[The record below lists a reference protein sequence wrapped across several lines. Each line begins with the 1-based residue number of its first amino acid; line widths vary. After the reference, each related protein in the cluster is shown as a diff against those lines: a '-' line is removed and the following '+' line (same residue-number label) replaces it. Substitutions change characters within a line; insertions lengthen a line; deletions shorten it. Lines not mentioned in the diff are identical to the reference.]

1 MSDQAQSSGV
11 ERRRRVLI
19 ASAAALSDAS
29 LDALQSAAEARFER
43 LGPGGAWAPA
53 PAPIDDAAL
62 VRLRAAAPAVD
73 VNALTEAQAAP
84 KKLLIADMDSTMITV
99 ECIDEIADAF
109 GVGARVSEITERAMR
124 GELDFEGAL
133 RERVGLLKGAP
144 VELLE
149 QVWRERV
156 TLSDGAAQAVG
167 TMGAL
172 GARAALVSGGFTYFT
187 ERVAAACGFHEH
199 QANTLIEE
207 GGRLTGEPGA
217 PILGREAK
225 LEALERIT
233 GALGASPDDA
243 IAVGDGANDLAM
255 IRRAGLGVAY
265 RAKPVV
271 AAEADAQLA
280 HSDLTALLYLQRI
293 PAARFRA

>member
-1 MSDQAQSSGV
+1 MSEQTDPRCV
-11 ERRRRVLI
+11 VI
-19 ASAAALSDAS
+19 ATARALGDAALAS
-29 LDALQSAAEARFER
+29 LGAALGAPLER
-43 LGPGGAWAPA
+43 LGPGGAWAFC
-53 PAPIDDAAL
+53 AAL
-62 VRLRAAAPAVD
+62 DESALERLRAAAPGVD

-99 ECIDEIADAF
+99 ECIDEIADVF
-109 GVGARVSEITERAMR
+109 GVGEAVSAITERAMR

-133 RERVGLLKGAP
+133 RQRVGLLKGAP
-144 VELLE
+144 VALLE
-149 QVWRERV
+149 QVWAERV
-156 TLSDGAAQAVG
+156 RLSEGAERAVRG
-167 TMGAL
+167 MGAV

-187 ERVAAACGFHEH
+187 ERVATACGFHEH
-199 QANTLIEE
+199 QANTLLAED
-207 GGRLTGEPGA
+207 GVLTGEPGV

-225 LEALERIT
+225 LGALERIT
-233 GALGASPDDA
+233 AALGASPAEA

-271 AAEADAQLA
+271 ATEADARLD

-293 PAARFRA
+293 PAEKFAAADEKAD

>member
-1 MSDQAQSSGV
+1 MTSDKA
-11 ERRRRVLI
+11 ERRVLI
-19 ASAAALSDAS
+19 ATARRLDDGALAALGAAAGAV
-29 LDALQSAAEARFER
+29 FER
-43 LGPGGAWAPA
+43 LGPGGARADLPE
-53 PAPIDDAAL
+53 PIAEQAL
-62 VRLRAAAPAVD
+62 ERLRSAAPGVD
-73 VNALTEAQAAP
+73 VNALTPAQASP

-99 ECIDEIADAF
+99 ECIDEIADVF
-109 GVGARVSEITERAMR
+109 GVGARVSAITERAMR

-133 RERVGLLKGAP
+133 RERVGLLTGAP
-144 VELLE
+144 VSLLE
-149 QVWRERV
+149 RVWRERV
-156 TLSDGAAQAVG
+156 RLSEGAAQAVR

-199 QANTLIEE
+199 QANTLLHQD
-207 GGRLTGEPGA
+207 GKLTGEPGQ

-225 LEALERIT
+225 LEALERVSREI
-233 GALGASPDDA
+233 GADPVEA

-271 AAEADAQLA
+271 AAEAHARLD
-280 HSDLTALLYLQRI
+280 HSDLTALLYLQGV
-293 PAARFRA
+293 AADRFAA